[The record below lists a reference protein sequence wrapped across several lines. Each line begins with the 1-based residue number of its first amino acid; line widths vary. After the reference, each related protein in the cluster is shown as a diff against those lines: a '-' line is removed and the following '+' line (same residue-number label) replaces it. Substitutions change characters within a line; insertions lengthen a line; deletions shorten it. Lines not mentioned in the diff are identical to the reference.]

1 MVESITLSQLDT
13 YAHKLVPFVERA
25 RIVAFMGPLGA
36 GKTTLIRAL
45 ARAIG
50 INEPVVSPT
59 FMYVVLY
66 QLPDK
71 RTLYHFDLYRVLSLT
86 QFYDAGFNEYLH
98 QPNSIVFIEWPEVI
112 QSILPPTSLLVC
124 LEYHPTEP
132 EKRVINVLSAHAE
145 F

>member
-1 MVESITLSQLDT
+1 MVESITLSQLDA
-13 YAHKLVPFVERA
+13 YAQKLLPFVERA

-45 ARAIG
+45 ARNMG
-50 INEPVVSPT
+50 ISEPIVSPT

-66 QLPDK
+66 QLPDG
-71 RTLYHFDLYRVLSLT
+71 RTLYHFDLYRISSLS

-98 QPNSIVFIEWPEVI
+98 QPNSLVFIEWPEII
-112 QSILPPTSLLVC
+112 QSVLPPTSLLVC
-124 LEYHPTEP
+124 LEYHDTDP
-132 EKRVINVLSAHAE
+132 EKRVINVLSAHTE